1 MTPDLLEGK
10 ETVLN
15 ESVAMRIKTVDFPEK
30 VGDKV
35 ADLFVIIDVT
45 PRVEVS
51 KVEEGNVLLVSFILL
66 SLEVWTSF
74 AVVVISVVLSRAVE
88 IRGLEVK
95 SLVADEGIE
104 LADSEAR
111 LVTVRLRDGNAVTLK
126 IDLAVDP
133 SGDDNSEINFGMEV
147 DATVTEDGFGRS
159 VVTID
164 SAWKLEARLLI
175 TLDVTSKVTLGATRD
190 VEVIITLDV
199 TVDTVL
205 VFVLDDLITDVE
217 SSSDNGTVETTGDGG
232 VTSTDE
238 SETRVGV
245 TLRLIEVP

>member
-51 KVEEGNVLLVSFILL
+51 RVEEGNVLLVSFILL

-104 LADSEAR
+104 LADPETR
-111 LVTVRLRDGNAVTLK
+111 PVTVRLRDGNAVFK
-126 IDLAVDP
+126 
-133 SGDDNSEINFGMEV
+133 
-147 DATVTEDGFGRS
+147 
-159 VVTID
+159 D
-164 SAWKLEARLLI
+164 S
-175 TLDVTSKVTLGATRD
+175 
-190 VEVIITLDV
+190 
-199 TVDTVL
+199 
-205 VFVLDDLITDVE
+205 
-217 SSSDNGTVETTGDGG
+217 
-232 VTSTDE
+232 
-238 SETRVGV
+238 
-245 TLRLIEVP
+245 

>member
-1 MTPDLLEGK
+1 
-10 ETVLN
+10 
-15 ESVAMRIKTVDFPEK
+15 
-30 VGDKV
+30 
-35 ADLFVIIDVT
+35 
-45 PRVEVS
+45 
-51 KVEEGNVLLVSFILL
+51 
-66 SLEVWTSF
+66 
-74 AVVVISVVLSRAVE
+74 
-88 IRGLEVK
+88 
-95 SLVADEGIE
+95 
-104 LADSEAR
+104 
-111 LVTVRLRDGNAVTLK
+111 
-126 IDLAVDP
+126 
-133 SGDDNSEINFGMEV
+133 MEV

-164 SAWKLEARLLI
+164 TAWKLEARLLI

-245 TLRLIEVP
+245 TLRLIEVL

>member
-51 KVEEGNVLLVSFILL
+51 RVEEGNVLLVSFILL
-66 SLEVWTSF
+66 SLEVWTSLT
-74 AVVVISVVLSRAVE
+74 VVVISVVLSRAVE

-111 LVTVRLRDGNAVTLK
+111 LVTVRLRDGNAVTLT

-133 SGDDNSEINFGMEV
+133 SGDDNSEIDFGMEV

-164 SAWKLEARLLI
+164 TAWKLEARLLI

-190 VEVIITLDV
+190 VTVIITLDV

-217 SSSDNGTVETTGDGG
+217 SSSGNGTVETTGDDD